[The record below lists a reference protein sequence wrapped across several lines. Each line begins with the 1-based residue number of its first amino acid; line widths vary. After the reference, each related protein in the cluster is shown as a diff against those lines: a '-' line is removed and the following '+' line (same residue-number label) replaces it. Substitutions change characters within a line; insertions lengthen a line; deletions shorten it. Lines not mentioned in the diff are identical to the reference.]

1 MLMRRKKIINKAEN
15 KSKLTTDVSENGKS
29 YKSQC
34 NVICIRKHVL
44 FISVLSKLFIQLS
57 STQPC
62 VQYYCLLSIICNSCA
77 SLYPKE
83 NKAFT
88 MSLNTLPH

>member
-34 NVICIRKHVL
+34 NVILGNIMFYL
-44 FISVLSKLFIQLS
+44 FQYFQNFLFNYLQLS
-57 STQPC
+57 P
-62 VQYYCLLSIICNSCA
+62 A
-77 SLYPKE
+77 S
-83 NKAFT
+83 
-88 MSLNTLPH
+88 NTIAYSV

>member
-34 NVICIRKHVL
+34 NVILGNIMFCL
-44 FISVLSKLFIQLS
+44 FQYFQNFLFNYLQLS
-57 STQPC
+57 P
-62 VQYYCLLSIICNSCA
+62 A
-77 SLYPKE
+77 S
-83 NKAFT
+83 
-88 MSLNTLPH
+88 NTIAYSV